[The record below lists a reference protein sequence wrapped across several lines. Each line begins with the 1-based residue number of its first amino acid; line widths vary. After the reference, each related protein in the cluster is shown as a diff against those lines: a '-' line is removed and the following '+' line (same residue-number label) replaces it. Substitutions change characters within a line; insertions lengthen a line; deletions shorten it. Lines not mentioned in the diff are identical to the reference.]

1 MSTFN
6 HLHRIQKEHPYFLQ
20 CNIASSSDAHYL
32 TDIHE
37 PCYQIYSKS
46 RSAGDILDVC
56 TG

>member
-1 MSTFN
+1 MSPFY

-20 CNIASSSDAHYL
+20 CNIVSSSDAHYL

-37 PCYQIYSKS
+37 PCYQIYAKS

>member
-32 TDIHE
+32 TDIRE
-37 PCYQIYSKS
+37 PCYHIYTKS
-46 RSAGDILDVC
+46 QSAGDILDAC

>member
-32 TDIHE
+32 TDIRE
-37 PCYQIYSKS
+37 PCYQIYAKS
-46 RSAGDILDVC
+46 QSAGDILDAC